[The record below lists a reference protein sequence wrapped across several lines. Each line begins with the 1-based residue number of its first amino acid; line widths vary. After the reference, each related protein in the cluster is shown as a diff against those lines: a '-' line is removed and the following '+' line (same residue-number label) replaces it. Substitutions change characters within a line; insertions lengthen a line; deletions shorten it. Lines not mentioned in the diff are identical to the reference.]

1 MNTKTGRKKPSNTP
15 SMYKESK
22 LFHPFGKKD
31 IRKTETLPDPSLENI
46 QPEEEEKEEALSNT
60 KKATDILNSML
71 DKAARNTM
79 PSEPQAKRE
88 YGHSFSRFPR
98 GISGSATPDLPG
110 RGKDWHP
117 ESESEKNKREEK
129 EQRESQEYFEEPESP
144 FELTGAEATKQAV
157 KALAGAPILPKGP
170 LMPPTARKFLLE
182 HGYTPAEIDA
192 GLASM
197 TPRMRGMYNRDLLS
211 GIRKSLATFE
221 DKE

>member
-46 QPEEEEKEEALSNT
+46 QPEEEEKEEALSNS

-88 YGHSFSRFPR
+88 YGHSFFCDFCIF
-98 GISGSATPDLPG
+98 ISNYNIS
-110 RGKDWHP
+110 
-117 ESESEKNKREEK
+117 
-129 EQRESQEYFEEPESP
+129 
-144 FELTGAEATKQAV
+144 
-157 KALAGAPILPKGP
+157 IL
-170 LMPPTARKFLLE
+170 
-182 HGYTPAEIDA
+182 
-192 GLASM
+192 
-197 TPRMRGMYNRDLLS
+197 NRYRIMWFRHS
-211 GIRKSLATFE
+211 CIRR
-221 DKE
+221 